1 MKFQS
6 ALAVVFA
13 LMLIVASSGYA
24 RQTAG
29 RLLQSGLYQEQVKGD
44 LDAAIK
50 VYERIIVNFPKNRP
64 IVAKALLQIGLCYEK
79 LGVTEAQKTYQ
90 RLIEEYTD
98 QPDTVAQ
105 ARARLSKLGAASVM
119 STRQVWS
126 PAKDAY
132 APSPDGRYLTYIDW
146 TKGNLA
152 LHNLETGENRDL
164 TDEGTWE
171 TPSQFC
177 DVSIWSPDSRQI
189 AYCWIDT
196 GEGTDL
202 RIVGLDGLAPRV
214 LHSDPES
221 GYAWPRAWSHDGKH
235 IAAIFCN
242 RDAPKQTEHIDK
254 IALVSVA
261 DGSMRILKTLG
272 NRRSRFMS
280 FSPDDRYLAY
290 QLETEEGS
298 RTHDIHL
305 LAIDGSQDIP
315 LIVHPAN
322 DGSPFWSPDG
332 KCIIFVSDRS
342 GSKAIWMLDMDE
354 GKSQGTPKL
363 VKEMGEKFYPMGLTP
378 DGSLYYDV
386 GRPAFDVYA
395 ATLDFDA
402 GKVSTPPTKTSLRF
416 EGSNYAPSWSRDGK
430 YLVYASQR
438 NSKPPVLVIRSV
450 ETGQERD
457 ISFKTMSVQ
466 LRKGQATP
474 QWSPDGGSILVTA
487 FDRRKNSRGLYLVDA
502 KTGNLTSIVQGEP
515 KKEGDEYAAP
525 RWPVF
530 SSDGKHIYYVRGDR
544 SIVARNLE
552 TRRVKELSRTNTYIY
567 NLALSPDGR
576 RLAFLEAAQALRP
589 KVVKTMPAS
598 GGEASEL
605 YRLKE
610 GKRFSWGVGLSWTPD
625 GDHVVV
631 GAPDAPDKP
640 DELWSI
646 PVTGGEPR
654 KLNLGVKVNHVSL
667 HPDGRRIAFTQ
678 PESGGDG
685 EVWVMENFL
694 PESKASE

>member
-1 MKFQS
+1 
-6 ALAVVFA
+6 
-13 LMLIVASSGYA
+13 
-24 RQTAG
+24 
-29 RLLQSGLYQEQVKGD
+29 
-44 LDAAIK
+44 
-50 VYERIIVNFPKNRP
+50 
-64 IVAKALLQIGLCYEK
+64 
-79 LGVTEAQKTYQ
+79 
-90 RLIEEYTD
+90 
-98 QPDTVAQ
+98 
-105 ARARLSKLGAASVM
+105 
-119 STRQVWS
+119 
-126 PAKDAY
+126 
-132 APSPDGRYLTYIDW
+132 
-146 TKGNLA
+146 
-152 LHNLETGENRDL
+152 
-164 TDEGTWE
+164 
-171 TPSQFC
+171 
-177 DVSIWSPDSRQI
+177 
-189 AYCWIDT
+189 
-196 GEGTDL
+196 
-202 RIVGLDGLAPRV
+202 
-214 LHSDPES
+214 
-221 GYAWPRAWSHDGKH
+221 
-235 IAAIFCN
+235 
-242 RDAPKQTEHIDK
+242 
-254 IALVSVA
+254 
-261 DGSMRILKTLG
+261 
-272 NRRSRFMS
+272 
-280 FSPDDRYLAY
+280 
-290 QLETEEGS
+290 
-298 RTHDIHL
+298 
-305 LAIDGSQDIP
+305 
-315 LIVHPAN
+315 
-322 DGSPFWSPDG
+322 
-332 KCIIFVSDRS
+332 
-342 GSKAIWMLDMDE
+342 
-354 GKSQGTPKL
+354 
-363 VKEMGEKFYPMGLTP
+363 
-378 DGSLYYDV
+378 
-386 GRPAFDVYA
+386 
-395 ATLDFDA
+395 
-402 GKVSTPPTKTSLRF
+402 
-416 EGSNYAPSWSRDGK
+416 
-430 YLVYASQR
+430 
-438 NSKPPVLVIRSV
+438 
-450 ETGQERD
+450 
-457 ISFKTMSVQ
+457 MSVQ